1 MHVLPISGIDRLF
14 DALRNKGY
22 RVVGPTVHDGAILY
36 HELESAAELPAGWSD
51 EQDGGKYRLTKNGSE
66 ALFAFASSPHSWK
79 KYLHPPVQTLWAA
92 VRENGTMRIEPAAQE
107 PVKLAFIGVRACDL
121 HAIAIQ
127 GRVFLGGPQRDTGYE
142 ARRGNTFFVAVN
154 CSKPGG
160 TCFCASMNRGPRASS
175 GFDVALT
182 EVMEEGRHYFVV
194 EAGTARGQEMIEA
207 LAAAAAT
214 DAERAA
220 ADAIST
226 AAAASMGR
234 SMNTAGIKELLYAN
248 YDNSSWDHVA
258 ARCLSCGNCTLV
270 CPTCFCTSV
279 EDRVDLSGARA
290 VRTQKWDSCFTT
302 QFSYIHGGSIR
313 PSTRS
318 RYRQWLTHKLATW
331 VDQFGESGCVGC
343 GRCITWC
350 PVAIDITEEV
360 QAIRDRDLRKH
371 TKGHHGNTRAHTA

>member
-1 MHVLPISGIDRLF
+1 
-14 DALRNKGY
+14 
-22 RVVGPTVHDGAILY
+22 
-36 HELESAAELPAGWSD
+36 
-51 EQDGGKYRLTKNGSE
+51 
-66 ALFAFASSPHSWK
+66 
-79 KYLHPPVQTLWAA
+79 
-92 VRENGTMRIEPAAQE
+92 
-107 PVKLAFIGVRACDL
+107 
-121 HAIAIQ
+121 
-127 GRVFLGGPQRDTGYE
+127 
-142 ARRGNTFFVAVN
+142 
-154 CSKPGG
+154 
-160 TCFCASMNRGPRASS
+160 
-175 GFDVALT
+175 
-182 EVMEEGRHYFVV
+182 
-194 EAGTARGQEMIEA
+194 MIEA